1 MVSDMRFTVN
11 FDIKKLYSDNYMKSS
26 ELTYLDMTLIR
37 FENVNLIKNV
47 IRRRF
52 FYQETVVFALF

>member
-1 MVSDMRFTVN
+1 
-11 FDIKKLYSDNYMKSS
+11 MKSS

-47 IRRRF
+47 I
-52 FYQETVVFALF
+52 TKI